1 MTRGIR
7 TLVLSLALVLAVAI
21 GGCAGEEPADNDGG
35 AATSEPIRI
44 GAVLSLTG
52 SYAGLGVPEKNA
64 IELEVDRIN
73 ADGGINGRPIDVIVV
88 DDGTDT
94 AAAQAAVSQL
104 IDQENVVAILGATG
118 TGQSM
123 AMRPDI
129 ERARVPQVSMAG
141 GSLITDEFSD
151 WVFQTPWPNRV
162 VVPFDLQFMKDSGI
176 TRIGMIADSGGYGKD
191 GVAVTERF
199 ADEFGMTVVA
209 KESFNAGDADMTAQL
224 TKIKA
229 ANPDAVILWAAGSE
243 GATILKNWDSLGGT
257 APFFGTPGNARKE
270 LIQGAGSAADG
281 FSFAAGHILLPQS
294 YGADTKAY
302 DIATDFIDRYTGEYG
317 TEPDI
322 FAGHAYDALGV
333 VVDAL
338 LRMPEGDIDPGEL
351 RDEIEKIDGWI
362 GIGGTFTYSADDHN
376 GLTEKDLVMYRIAD
390 GTWTLAEEPR

>member
-1 MTRGIR
+1 MSKEIR
-7 TLVLSLALVLAVAI
+7 TLGLIWGLVIVLVLV
-21 GGCAGEEPADNDGG
+21 GCSTQEPTGDEG
-35 AATSEPIRI
+35 ATSGEPIRI

-52 SYAGLGVPEKNA
+52 TYAGLGMPEKNA
-64 IELEVDRIN
+64 IELEEARIN
-73 ADGGINGRPIDVIVV
+73 AEGGINGRPIEVIIV

-118 TGQSM
+118 TGQTM

-129 ERARVPQVSMAG
+129 ERAQVAQVSMAG
-141 GSLITDEFSD
+141 GSLVTTEFSK

-162 VVPFDLQFMKDSGI
+162 VVPFDLQYMKDSGVK
-176 TRIGMIADSGGYGKD
+176 RLALIADSGGYGKD
-191 GVAVTERF
+191 GVAVTEGF
-199 ADEFGMTVVA
+199 VDDFGMTIVA
-209 KESFNAGDADMTAQL
+209 KESFNAGDADMTSQL
-224 TKIKA
+224 TKIRA
-229 ANPDAVILWAAGSE
+229 AKPDAVLIWAAGSE

-281 FSFAAGHILLPQS
+281 FSFGAGHILLPES
-294 YGADTKAY
+294 YGPDTRAFT
-302 DIATDFIDRYTGEYG
+302 IATDFINRFTAKYG

-333 VVDAL
+333 VVEAL
-338 LRMPEGDIDPGEL
+338 MRMPEGDIDPVAL
-351 RDEIEKIDGWI
+351 RDEIENTKGWV

-376 GLTEKDLVMYRIAD
+376 GLTEKDLVMYRIED